1 MVELICAVAAHF
13 YIEQC
18 IEMLNVFKVNHK
30 GNIFWGLIDILL
42 NLNMLCHMD
51 LMWLDE
57 ERLDSLISRRRQS
70 HLLKSYSAELKT
82 AL

>member
-1 MVELICAVAAHF
+1 
-13 YIEQC
+13 
-18 IEMLNVFKVNHK
+18 
-30 GNIFWGLIDILL
+30 
-42 NLNMLCHMD
+42 MD

-57 ERLDSLISRRRQS
+57 ERLDSLISRQRQS